1 MLNVFLNV
9 KYNNIIILISF
20 SLLIPGVHAV
30 PPVGKEYDSEKL
42 NARFFLSFLKQS
54 RLCQIEN
61 AQD

>member
-1 MLNVFLNV
+1 MLNAFENV
-9 KYNNIIILISF
+9 NNNIIIISISV
-20 SLLIPGVHAV
+20 SLLIHGVHVV